1 MAQQPDRSLP
11 PLMRE
16 PVNAIAQDLYAAW
29 AAFTP
34 TQTYDQIKLALGIV
48 YPEVIVPTNKLFALD
63 NLAALGGR
71 WALVESLGRLY
82 VLVELDKVTQTDL
95 QAGVEAL
102 KLERV
107 GLAQENPRIYV
118 LRSNELDLVLFG
130 GIEAAYSDK
139 TLMQDCRALI
149 ALARI

>member
-1 MAQQPDRSLP
+1 MASRQSLP
-11 PLMRE
+11 PIMRE
-16 PVNAIAQDLYAAW
+16 PVNATAQELYVAW
-29 AAFTP
+29 SEFKP
-34 TQTYDQIKLALGIV
+34 TQTYDQFKLALGIV
-48 YPEVIVPTNKLFALD
+48 YPDVSVTTNKLFALD
-63 NLAALGGR
+63 NLAALGGK

-82 VLVELDKVTQTDL
+82 GLVSIGTVSQDALQGSVT
-95 QAGVEAL
+95 AL

-130 GIEAAYSDK
+130 GIEAAFSSDAN
-139 TLMQDCRALI
+139 MQGCLVLL